1 MKSESD
7 IVRPLSSRAETW
19 LVAGI
24 TVFILL
30 ASGIG
35 VASRRVEDTGQ
46 RLFDWQISAFYD
58 LKQTDQAVYS
68 ALLAASEELWWIHD
82 EFLTFGTP
90 EQLADPWPTVEQL
103 SEEYL
108 LPPFA
113 QDVAW
118 SQQGEIQW
126 ERIASYSFEGST
138 VYFGTGGT
146 LPDQSAYL
154 VMLSH
159 VHKGAIW
166 ANGEFI
172 WVHPDVNVPS
182 PPTITRDS
190 LIVNGWK
197 EVVPYNGAMEVDRL
211 KGE

>member
-7 IVRPLSSRAETW
+7 IVRPSRSRAESW

-35 VASRRVEDTGQ
+35 IASRRVEDTGQ

-90 EQLADPWPTVEQL
+90 EQLADPWPTVGQL

-118 SQQGEIQW
+118 SQQGEIHW

-138 VYFGTGGT
+138 VYFGTGGK
-146 LPDQSAYL
+146 LPGQSAYL

-166 ANGEFI
+166 ANGETI
-172 WVHPDVNVPS
+172 WVHPDPNVPS
-182 PPTITRDS
+182 PPTIKRDS
-190 LIVNGWK
+190 LIGNSWK
-197 EVVPYNGAMEVDRL
+197 EVVPYNGAMEVNRL
-211 KGE
+211 KGG

>member
-7 IVRPLSSRAETW
+7 VVRPLSSRAETW
-19 LVAGI
+19 LVASI

-35 VASRRVEDTGQ
+35 IAGRRVEDTGQ

-190 LIVNGWK
+190 LIFNGWK

>member
-7 IVRPLSSRAETW
+7 IVRPLSSRAESW
-19 LVAGI
+19 LIAGI

-30 ASGIG
+30 ATGIA

-90 EQLADPWPTVEQL
+90 EQLSDPWPTVEQL

-118 SQQGEIQW
+118 SQQGEIHW

-146 LPDQSAYL
+146 LPGQSAYL

-190 LIVNGWK
+190 LILNGWK
-197 EVVPYNGAMEVDRL
+197 EVVPYNGAMEVNRL
-211 KGE
+211 RGE

>member
-7 IVRPLSSRAETW
+7 IVRPSRSRAESW

-35 VASRRVEDTGQ
+35 IASRRVEDTGQ
-46 RLFDWQISAFYD
+46 RLFGWQISAFYD
-58 LKQTDQAVYS
+58 LKQTDQTVYN

-82 EFLTFGTP
+82 DLLTFGSP
-90 EQLADPWPTVEQL
+90 EELADPWPTVEQL
-103 SEEYL
+103 SVLYL

-113 QDVAW
+113 RDLAW
-118 SQQGEIQW
+118 SQQGEIHW

-138 VYFGTGGT
+138 VYFGTGGK
-146 LPDQSAYL
+146 LPGQSAYL

-166 ANGEFI
+166 ANGETI
-172 WVHPDVNVPS
+172 WVHPDPNVPS
-182 PPTITRDS
+182 PPTIKRDS
-190 LIVNGWK
+190 LIGNSWK
-197 EVVPYNGAMEVDRL
+197 EVVPYNGAMEVNRL
-211 KGE
+211 KGG

>member
-1 MKSESD
+1 MSTKTK
-7 IVRPLSSRAETW
+7 IVRPLSGRAESW
-19 LVAGI
+19 IVAGVI
-24 TVFILL
+24 TSILL
-30 ASGIG
+30 ASGIA
-35 VASRRVEDTGQ
+35 VASRRVEDTQ
-46 RLFDWQISAFYD
+46 PRPFDWQISAFYD
-58 LKQTDQAVYS
+58 LNPTDQAVYN
-68 ALLAASEELWWIHD
+68 ALLAASPELWWIHD

-90 EQLADPWPTVEQL
+90 EQLADPWPTVKQL

-118 SQQGEIQW
+118 SQQGETNW

-138 VYFGTGGT
+138 VYFGSGGK
-146 LPDQSAYL
+146 LPGQSAYL

-166 ANGEFI
+166 ANGETI
-172 WVHPDVNVPS
+172 WVHSNVNAPS
-182 PPTITRDS
+182 PPTIKRDS

-197 EVVPYNGAMEVDRL
+197 EVVPYSGAMEVDRL
-211 KGE
+211 RGG